1 MEPITPSRSRD
12 RIEGPMLTGK
22 TTEYFRMADNIVN
35 RPSWDQYF
43 LEIAKVVAKRSS
55 CVRRQIGAV
64 IVKDRRILTTGYN
77 GAPSGLPHC
86 IEIGCMRDEMN
97 IESGTRHEMCRAL
110 HSEMNAII
118 QGAQHGV
125 STKGATLYC
134 THQPC
139 SVCSRMLINAGIVRI
154 VYIGDYPDA
163 FARALLRDAGIEVE
177 RIPCLGGPADNSPEV
192 LVLE

>member
-1 MEPITPSRSRD
+1 
-12 RIEGPMLTGK
+12 
-22 TTEYFRMADNIVN
+22 MADNIMN

-97 IESGTRHEMCRAL
+97 IESGTRQEMCRAL

-154 VYIGDYPDA
+154 VYTGDYPDA
-163 FARALLRDAGIEVE
+163 LARALLQDAGIDME
-177 RIPCLGGPADNSPEV
+177 RVADPGESVDNPPEV
-192 LVLE
+192 LVVE